1 MSKYRIKAKPYL
13 FHSGELGAWYCVQK
27 EIFGLFWWTLKDFTR
42 ENMAREYLAN
52 KIELK
57 KRKVKILEVIEEK

>member
-27 EIFGLFWWTLKDFTR
+27 NILGLFWWTLKDFTR

-57 KRKVKILEVIEEK
+57 KRKVEILEVIEEK